1 MDNKELSFEEKEK
14 RLDEIL
20 SNLSKSEEL
29 SLKEISS
36 LYKEGKEILASLDSE
51 LEELKKSVSEEIVL
65 DK

>member
-1 MDNKELSFEEKEK
+1 MANKELSFEEKEK

-51 LEELKKSVSEEIVL
+51 LEELKKSVSEEIVI

>member
-1 MDNKELSFEEKEK
+1 MANKELSFEEKEK